1 MPIEIRRDDCVHVL
15 EEYRPEKRLINICGV
30 WDQHWTDEDTVFV
43 AGTSYQRRL
52 TSLQLIEEEGCRFNN
67 WAPDWLTGLSPGL
80 QKLAQQDFHKSFY

>member
-1 MPIEIRRDDCVHVL
+1 M
-15 EEYRPEKRLINICGV
+15 
-30 WDQHWTDEDTVFV
+30 FV